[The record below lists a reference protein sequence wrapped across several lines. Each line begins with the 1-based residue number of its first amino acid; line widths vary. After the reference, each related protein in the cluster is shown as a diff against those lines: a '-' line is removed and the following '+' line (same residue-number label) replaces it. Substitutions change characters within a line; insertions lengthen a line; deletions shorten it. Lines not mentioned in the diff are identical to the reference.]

1 VEVKMARSI
10 GYVGSAIALTL
21 LIGCKESEKS
31 TAGAAT
37 AIAASAVAPLQDRS
51 PVEPAPAGC
60 KASNTPVELGSSKG
74 SVFGFIGD
82 PTSLYFAS
90 WQELGSRGDLG
101 KIRKDG
107 NGMLA
112 LTSFQLEPRALA
124 MDDNDLYFTEGI
136 RLSTIPK
143 EGGASKVIEAKFSSQ
158 SIALDATHVY
168 GIPGDYGPYDRLVRM
183 EKRGGVNFEMDTA
196 TRPEAKT
203 GPVGYS
209 AIAVDTA
216 GIYVT
221 DSGNHRIL
229 KFPLER
235 AKPKVLATGQL
246 KAFDM
251 VAIGETLYFT
261 LAEKG
266 HLLAIA
272 KTGGPVRKLATG
284 LVPKSRIA
292 GDDAAIVASFLGDGG
307 DPPTEVS
314 LVPISGGERKILTSV
329 AHTQSVEGVSLDEKC
344 VYYAT
349 RAAGSGKLRF
359 YAIAR

>member
-1 VEVKMARSI
+1 MVLM
-10 GYVGSAIALTL
+10 L
-21 LIGCKESEKS
+21 LIGCKEGEKS
-31 TAGAAT
+31 PAGSAT
-37 AIAASAVAPLQDRS
+37 AAVASAAAPLEEKS
-51 PVEPAPAGC
+51 PAEPAPAGC
-60 KASNTPVELGSSKG
+60 KAGSTPVELASSKG

-82 PTSLYFAS
+82 ATSLYFAS

-107 NGMLA
+107 GGMVA
-112 LTSFQLEPRALA
+112 LTSLQLEPRALS
-124 MDDNDLYFTEGI
+124 MDDKDLYFTEGI
-136 RLSTIPK
+136 RLSKIPK
-143 EGGASKVIEAKFSSQ
+143 EGGAPKVIEPKFSSQ
-158 SIALDATHVY
+158 SIALDATYVY

-183 EKRGGVNFEMDTA
+183 EKKGGVNYEMDTA

-209 AIAVDTA
+209 AIAVDAA

-221 DSGNHRIL
+221 DSGKHRIL

-235 AKPKVLATGQL
+235 AKPKVLATGQV

-251 VAIGETLYFT
+251 VAMGETLYFT

-266 HLLAIA
+266 HLMAMA
-272 KTGGPVRKLATG
+272 KSGGPVRKLATG

-292 GDDAAIVASFLGDGG
+292 GDDAAIVASFLGEGSE
-307 DPPTEVS
+307 PPTEIS
-314 LVPISGGERKILTSV
+314 LVPLSGGDKKTVTAV
-329 AHTQSVEGVSLDEKC
+329 APTDSVEAVSLDEKC

-349 RAAGSGKLRF
+349 RASGSGKLRF
-359 YAIAR
+359 YAVAR